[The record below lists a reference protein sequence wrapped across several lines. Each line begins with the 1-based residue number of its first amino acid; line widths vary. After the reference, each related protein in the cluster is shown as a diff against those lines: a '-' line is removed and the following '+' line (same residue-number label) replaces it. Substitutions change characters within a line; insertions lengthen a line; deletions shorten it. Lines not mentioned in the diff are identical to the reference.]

1 MADVPLPRVL
11 SGIQP
16 TAGSFHLGNHLGA
29 LRQWVRLQE
38 ETEAFYCVVDLHA
51 ITVAQDPVELRR
63 NTLVSAAQ
71 LLALGVDPERST
83 LFVQSHVPEHL
94 RLSWVLECLTGF
106 GEASRMTQFKDK
118 SQREGTSGTS
128 VGLFTYPVLQAA
140 DILVYQADRVP
151 VGEDQRQHLELTRDL
166 AIRFN
171 GRFGTT
177 FTVPET
183 LIPEGAARVMDLQ
196 APDKKMSK
204 SLPPAG
210 CVFLLDDPK
219 VTAKKIRS
227 AVTDTGREV
236 VADPVGKPGITNLLT
251 IHSALSGTSIRELE
265 ERFAGR
271 GYGDLKKELAEVV
284 VDFVTPVRQRT
295 QELLDDPAELE
306 RTLARGAARARE
318 VAARTV
324 ADAYDKVGFL
334 PPAGAPA

>member
-29 LRQWVRLQE
+29 LRQWVRFQE

-334 PPAGAPA
+334 PPSGAPA